1 MHGSFRPRLSAHRA
15 AIVCTALL
23 ALAACDQAPDPS
35 APGATHA
42 MPSRDALPDCD
53 QVQAA
58 FEGQL
63 AGWTPAQGTGPWEN
77 AMRNSYG
84 MDCSWISPQLQ
95 AESAFDI
102 VQGAALMVRINVDP
116 GALTA
121 AELRQIGMV
130 VDDPAV
136 EEADGVLVYPGARLD
151 FAAPLGMVAPEV
163 LIHRVGVTVGK
174 SGVMLVNETRET
186 ASITHRRAVDVALA
200 VHRLID
206 P

>member
-1 MHGSFRPRLSAHRA
+1 MPGNFRPRPSTQRA
-15 AIVCTALL
+15 AALCAALL
-23 ALAACDQAPDPS
+23 ALAACDQAPDPT
-35 APGATHA
+35 APAATRA

-53 QVQAA
+53 QVQAT

-63 AGWTPAQGTGPWEN
+63 AGWKPAQGTGPWEN
-77 AMRNSYG
+77 EMRNSYG
-84 MDCSWISPQLQ
+84 LDCSWISPQLQ
-95 AESAFDI
+95 ADSAFDI

-121 AELRQIGMV
+121 AELRPIGML

-136 EEADGVLVYPGARLD
+136 EASGGVLVYPGGRLD
-151 FAAPLGMVAPEV
+151 FAAPLGMVGPEV
-163 LIHRVGVTVGK
+163 LIGRVGVSVGK
-174 SGVMLVNETRET
+174 SGIMLVNETHET

-206 P
+206 R